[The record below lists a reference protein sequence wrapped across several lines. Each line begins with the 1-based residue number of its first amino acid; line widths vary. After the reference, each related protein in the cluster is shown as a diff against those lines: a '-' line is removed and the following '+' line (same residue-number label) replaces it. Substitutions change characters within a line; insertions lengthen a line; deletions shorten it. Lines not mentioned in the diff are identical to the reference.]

1 MTTALRTTPCKKKT
15 NFYFIFDKE
24 RKNLITTRKTKLAT
38 IPKRITNCEP
48 LRFQPKQ
55 NFLSSRVDND
65 TEIQM

>member
-1 MTTALRTTPCKKKT
+1 MTTAPRTTPCKKKT

-48 LRFQPKQ
+48 LQPKQ